1 MNKSSFRGTQT
12 LNKGRSKGPF
22 SGFKQYGMLTTPGL
36 VLRRKGQTKRKQELP
51 GTKVPR
57 VDNKEGDRRSRWASA
72 SPPPQLTRWSS
83 PELCSL
89 LMLLMYLVQASVKL
103 VWASS
108 GLILILPRQ
117 SLSQPRTNLNR
128 IGRRNIDKVCHC
140 NINNVSL
147 VQNVVS
153 LSMTRDKV
161 KTFRSIVP
169 RIISPFANT
178 NCK

>member
-1 MNKSSFRGTQT
+1 MSKFFISFISYVTKNWIWIKVHFEVPRRSI
-12 LNKGRSKGPF
+12 KGRAEGPF
-22 SGFKQYGMLTTPGL
+22 SGFKQYGMLTTGL

-72 SPPPQLTRWSS
+72 SPPLPSSRWSS

-89 LMLLMYLVQASVKL
+89 VMLLMYLVQASVKL

-108 GLILILPRQ
+108 GLISILPRQ

-128 IGRRNIDKVCHC
+128 IGRRNFYKVCHC

-147 VQNVVS
+147 VQNVFS
-153 LSMTRDKV
+153 LSITTRQ
-161 KTFRSIVP
+161 S
-169 RIISPFANT
+169 
-178 NCK
+178 

>member
-1 MNKSSFRGTQT
+1 MSKFFISFISYVTKNWTWIKVHFEVPRRSI
-12 LNKGRSKGPF
+12 KGRAEGPF
-22 SGFKQYGMLTTPGL
+22 SGFKQCGMLTTPGL
-36 VLRRKGQTKRKQELP
+36 VLRRKGQTKRKHELP

-72 SPPPQLTRWSS
+72 SPPPQPSRWSS

-89 LMLLMYLVQASVKL
+89 LMLLFYLVQASVKL

-128 IGRRNIDKVCHC
+128 IGRRSIDKVCHC

-147 VQNVVS
+147 VQNVFS
-153 LSMTRDKV
+153 LSMTTRQ
-161 KTFRSIVP
+161 S
-169 RIISPFANT
+169 
-178 NCK
+178 